1 MDAKLLSDVYYY
13 PTMNPQ
19 ELQRIIK
26 HHEQVRF
33 QKNEFLLKAGQVANA
48 YYIVEHGLVRSYL
61 HDFNGN
67 DITRDF
73 ISDGE
78 IANEV
83 SSLFQ
88 RIPTR
93 ENMQALTEVVAWKID
108 FYTFQELFLSIP
120 SLTEWGREWMTKQL
134 VKSKD
139 RATEMITDP
148 ASIRYARLLKEKPLI
163 FRQAPLK
170 HIASYLGVTDTSL
183 SRIRKEFALAR

>member
-1 MDAKLLSDVYYY
+1 MDAKLLSDVYCY

-93 ENMQALTEVVAWKID
+93 ENMQALTEVVAWKIE
-108 FYTFQELFLSIP
+108 FCTFQELFLSIP